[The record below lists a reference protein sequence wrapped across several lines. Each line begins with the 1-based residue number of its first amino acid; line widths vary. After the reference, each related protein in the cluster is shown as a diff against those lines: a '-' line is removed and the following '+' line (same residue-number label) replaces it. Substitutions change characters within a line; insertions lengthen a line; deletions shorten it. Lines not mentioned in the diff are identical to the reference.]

1 MSAILEQLE
10 TWMRTR
16 ENERLEFKEAKNN
29 FDFEKLVKYCCAIAN
44 ERGGK
49 IILGVSDR
57 MPRRVVGTSAFE
69 NLERT
74 KAGITERLHIRVDAD
89 EISHPS
95 GRVIVFSLPSR
106 PIGMPLQY
114 EGAYWMRSGQDL
126 VAMTPDQLKR
136 IFDEAVPDFSAEVLP
151 GASLQDLE
159 PSAIQEF
166 RRRWQRKSG
175 NDALLGLSDEQ
186 LLRDA
191 ELINPEGVT
200 RAALVLLGTWQGVRR
215 LLPQAE
221 VIFEYRSDE
230 GNIPSQERLE
240 WTQGFLSFHDQ
251 LWEAVNKRNNRQS
264 YQDGLFRY
272 EIPTFN
278 EQAVR
283 EAMLN
288 AVSHRDYRRSGSVFV
303 RQYPYRLTVVS
314 PGGFPTGIT
323 LENILTRQEPVN
335 RRIAQALQRCGL
347 IERAGQGMDLIF
359 TTLIRESKP
368 QPDFTDT
375 DDYQVSITFHGEVQ
389 NPSFVRFLEK
399 VGQERLR
406 SFSTQDF
413 LVLDAIS
420 RERKLTGELL
430 GRAALLREEGIVEK
444 IGRRYILSRDYY
456 DFVGQRGVYT
466 RKRGLDSETN
476 RQLLLKHIA
485 DNAVNGSPL
494 RELQQVLPHLSGD
507 SVQRLVRD
515 LKQEGKIYKKGRTR
529 GARWYPSP

>member
-1 MSAILEQLE
+1 
-10 TWMRTR
+10 
-16 ENERLEFKEAKNN
+16 
-29 FDFEKLVKYCCAIAN
+29 
-44 ERGGK
+44 
-49 IILGVSDR
+49 
-57 MPRRVVGTSAFE
+57 
-69 NLERT
+69 
-74 KAGITERLHIRVDAD
+74 
-89 EISHPS
+89 
-95 GRVIVFSLPSR
+95 
-106 PIGMPLQY
+106 
-114 EGAYWMRSGQDL
+114 
-126 VAMTPDQLKR
+126 
-136 IFDEAVPDFSAEVLP
+136 
-151 GASLQDLE
+151 
-159 PSAIQEF
+159 
-166 RRRWQRKSG
+166 
-175 NDALLGLSDEQ
+175 
-186 LLRDA
+186 
-191 ELINPEGVT
+191 
-200 RAALVLLGTWQGVRR
+200 
-215 LLPQAE
+215 
-221 VIFEYRSDE
+221 
-230 GNIPSQERLE
+230 
-240 WTQGFLSFHDQ
+240 
-251 LWEAVNKRNNRQS
+251 
-264 YQDGLFRY
+264 
-272 EIPTFN
+272 
-278 EQAVR
+278 
-283 EAMLN
+283 MLN

-323 LENILTRQEPVN
+323 LENNLTRQEPVN